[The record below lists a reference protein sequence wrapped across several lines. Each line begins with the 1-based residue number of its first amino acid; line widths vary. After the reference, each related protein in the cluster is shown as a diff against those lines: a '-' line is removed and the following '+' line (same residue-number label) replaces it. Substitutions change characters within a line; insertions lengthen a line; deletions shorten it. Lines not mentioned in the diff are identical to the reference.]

1 MSDENN
7 ENVELEV
14 QTPTDELPPTTEENA
29 VVDDV
34 EDVEEIVEPEP
45 IEQVFGVY
53 YYDKI
58 FDDGRL
64 GQFTESTQL
73 AYQLGWQNNVIQ
85 QADTEKDWRG
95 YTYVKGYAQAKSLEV
110 AKQQKLSQLKQESEK
125 YSAYECET
133 MFVTSSL
140 GFRVNADRRSLQ
152 NIENMITLGES
163 QQFKDY
169 DNTFHYLSADELKI
183 IANEIIINGLNLYSQ
198 KFAMQ
203 QAVTSA
209 TEVET
214 IANLDLTFNMMDFT
228 E

>member
-14 QTPTDELPPTTEENA
+14 QTPTDELPPTTDENA

-34 EDVEEIVEPEP
+34 EEVVEPEP

-73 AYQLGWQNNVIQ
+73 AYQLGWQDNVIQ

-133 MFVTSSL
+133 MFVISSL
-140 GFRVNADRRSLQ
+140 GFKINADHKSQ
-152 NIENMITLGES
+152 DNIRGLIALNAPTA
-163 QQFKDY
+163 FKDF
-169 DNTFHYLSADELKI
+169 DNQFHQVSVDDLNTLLDECY
-183 IANEIIINGLNLYSQ
+183 ANGASLYQQ
-198 KFAMQ
+198 KFNMELEISQ
-203 QAVTSA
+203 LQK
-209 TEVET
+209 VEEIDNYPIVFT
-214 IANLDLTFNMMDFT
+214 MSDFS
-228 E
+228 

>member
-14 QTPTDELPPTTEENA
+14 EKPTDELPPTTDENA
-29 VVDDV
+29 VVDDI
-34 EDVEEIVEPEP
+34 EDVEEVVEPEP

-73 AYQLGWQNNVIQ
+73 AYQLGWQDNVLQ

-95 YTYVKGYAQAKSLEV
+95 YTYVKGYAQAKSLED
-110 AKQQKLSQLKQESEK
+110 AKQQKLAQLKQESEK

-133 MFVTSSL
+133 MFVVSSI
-140 GFRVNADRRSLQ
+140 GFKINADHKSQ
-152 NIENMITLGES
+152 DNIRGLIALNTPTA
-163 QQFKDY
+163 FKDF
-169 DNTFHYLSADELKI
+169 DNQFHQVSVDDLNTMLTECY
-183 IANEIIINGLNLYSQ
+183 ANGASLYQQ
-198 KFAMQ
+198 KFNMELQ
-203 QAVTSA
+203 ISQLQDVE
-209 TEVET
+209 EVDNYPIVFT
-214 IANLDLTFNMMDFT
+214 MSDFS
-228 E
+228 

>member
-14 QTPTDELPPTTEENA
+14 QTPTDELPPTTDENK
-29 VVDDV
+29 VV
-34 EDVEEIVEPEP
+34 EDFEEPVEPEP
-45 IEQVFGVY
+45 IKQVFGVY

-73 AYQLGWQNNVIQ
+73 AYQLGWQDNVIQ

-133 MFVTSSL
+133 MFVVSSL
-140 GFRVNADRRSLQ
+140 GFKINADHKSQDNIRGLIALNAPTAFKDFDNQFHQVSVDDLNTLLDECYANGANLYQQKFKMELEISQLQ
-152 NIENMITLGES
+152 NVEEI
-163 QQFKDY
+163 
-169 DNTFHYLSADELKI
+169 DNYPIVFTMADF
-183 IANEIIINGLNLYSQ
+183 S
-198 KFAMQ
+198 
-203 QAVTSA
+203 
-209 TEVET
+209 
-214 IANLDLTFNMMDFT
+214 
-228 E
+228 

>member
-7 ENVELEV
+7 ENIELEV
-14 QTPTDELPPTTEENA
+14 QKPADELPPTTDENA
-29 VVDDV
+29 VV

-73 AYQLGWQNNVIQ
+73 AYQLGWQDNVIQ
-85 QADTEKDWRG
+85 QTDTEKDWRG
-95 YTYVKGYAQAKSLEV
+95 YTYVKGYAQTKSLEV
-110 AKQQKLSQLKQESEK
+110 AKQQKLAQLKQESEK

-140 GFRVNADRRSLQ
+140 GFKINADHKSQ
-152 NIENMITLGES
+152 DNIRGLIALNTPTA
-163 QQFKDY
+163 FKDF
-169 DNTFHYLSADELKI
+169 DNQFHQVSVDDLNTMLNECY
-183 IANEIIINGLNLYSQ
+183 ANGASLYQQ
-198 KFAMQ
+198 KFNMELQ
-203 QAVTSA
+203 ISQLQDVE
-209 TEVET
+209 EVDNYPIVFT
-214 IANLDLTFNMMDFT
+214 MADFS
-228 E
+228 

>member
-14 QTPTDELPPTTEENA
+14 QTPTDELPPTTDENE
-29 VVDDV
+29 VV
-34 EDVEEIVEPEP
+34 EDFEEPVEPEP

-73 AYQLGWQNNVIQ
+73 AYQLGWQDNVIQ

-95 YTYVKGYAQAKSLEV
+95 YTYVKGYAQVKSLEV
-110 AKQQKLSQLKQESEK
+110 AKQQKLAQLKQESEK

-133 MFVTSSL
+133 MFVVSSI
-140 GFRVNADRRSLQ
+140 GFKINADHKSQ
-152 NIENMITLGES
+152 DNIRGLIALDTPTA
-163 QQFKDY
+163 FKDF
-169 DNTFHYLSADELKI
+169 DNQFHQVSVDDLNTLLNECY
-183 IANEIIINGLNLYSQ
+183 ANGASLYQQ
-198 KFAMQ
+198 KFNMELQ
-203 QAVTSA
+203 ISQLQDVE
-209 TEVET
+209 EVDNYPIVFT
-214 IANLDLTFNMMDFT
+214 MSDFS
-228 E
+228 

>member
-7 ENVELEV
+7 ENIELEV
-14 QTPTDELPPTTEENA
+14 EKPTDELPPTTDENA

-73 AYQLGWQNNVIQ
+73 AYQLGWQDNVIQ
-85 QADTEKDWRG
+85 QTDTEKDWRG
-95 YTYVKGYAQAKSLEV
+95 YTYVKGYAQTKSLEV
-110 AKQQKLSQLKQESEK
+110 AKQQKLSELKQESEK

-140 GFRVNADRRSLQ
+140 GFKINADHKSQ
-152 NIENMITLGES
+152 DNIRGLIALNTPTA
-163 QQFKDY
+163 FKDF
-169 DNTFHYLSADELKI
+169 DNQFHQVSVDDLNTMLAECY
-183 IANEIIINGLNLYSQ
+183 ANGASLYQQ
-198 KFAMQ
+198 KFNMELQ
-203 QAVTSA
+203 ISQLQDVE
-209 TEVET
+209 EVDNYPIVFT
-214 IANLDLTFNMMDFT
+214 MADFS
-228 E
+228 

>member
-7 ENVELEV
+7 ENIELEV
-14 QTPTDELPPTTEENA
+14 QKPADELPPTTDENA

-73 AYQLGWQNNVIQ
+73 AYQLGWQDNVIQ
-85 QADTEKDWRG
+85 QTDTEKDWRG
-95 YTYVKGYAQAKSLEV
+95 YTYVKGYAQTKSLEV
-110 AKQQKLSQLKQESEK
+110 AKQQKLTQLKQESEK

-140 GFRVNADRRSLQ
+140 GFKINADHKSQ
-152 NIENMITLGES
+152 DNIRGLIALNTPTA
-163 QQFKDY
+163 FKDF
-169 DNTFHYLSADELKI
+169 DNQFHQVSVDDLNTMLNECY
-183 IANEIIINGLNLYSQ
+183 ANGASLYQQ
-198 KFAMQ
+198 KFNMELQ
-203 QAVTSA
+203 ISQLQDVE
-209 TEVET
+209 EVDNYPIVFT
-214 IANLDLTFNMMDFT
+214 MADFS
-228 E
+228 

>member
-7 ENVELEV
+7 ENIELEV
-14 QTPTDELPPTTEENA
+14 EKPTDELPPTTDENA

-58 FDDGRL
+58 FDDGCL

-73 AYQLGWQNNVIQ
+73 AYQLGWQDNVIQ
-85 QADTEKDWRG
+85 QTDTEKDWRG

-110 AKQQKLSQLKQESEK
+110 AKQQKLAQLKQESEK

-133 MFVTSSL
+133 MFVVSSI
-140 GFRVNADRRSLQ
+140 GFKINADHKSQ
-152 NIENMITLGES
+152 DNIRGLIALNTPTA
-163 QQFKDY
+163 FKDF
-169 DNTFHYLSADELKI
+169 DNQFHQVSVDDLNTLLNECY
-183 IANEIIINGLNLYSQ
+183 ANGASLYQQ
-198 KFAMQ
+198 KFNMELQ
-203 QAVTSA
+203 ISQLQDVE
-209 TEVET
+209 EVDNYPIVFT
-214 IANLDLTFNMMDFT
+214 MADFS
-228 E
+228 

>member
-14 QTPTDELPPTTEENA
+14 QTPTDELPPTTDENA
-29 VVDDV
+29 VVEDV
-34 EDVEEIVEPEP
+34 DDVEEIVEPEP

-73 AYQLGWQNNVIQ
+73 AYQLGWQDNVIQ

-95 YTYVKGYAQAKSLEV
+95 YTYVKGYAQTKSLEV
-110 AKQQKLSQLKQESEK
+110 AKQQKLAQLKQESEK

-133 MFVTSSL
+133 MFVVSSL
-140 GFRVNADRRSLQ
+140 GFKINADHKSQ
-152 NIENMITLGES
+152 DNIRGLIALNAPTA
-163 QQFKDY
+163 FKDF
-169 DNTFHYLSADELKI
+169 DNQFHQVSVDDLNTLL
-183 IANEIIINGLNLYSQ
+183 NECYTNGASLYQQ
-198 KFAMQ
+198 KFNMELEISQ
-203 QAVTSA
+203 LQDVE
-209 TEVET
+209 EVDNYPIVFT
-214 IANLDLTFNMMDFT
+214 MSDFS
-228 E
+228 

>member
-7 ENVELEV
+7 ENIELEV
-14 QTPTDELPPTTEENA
+14 QKPTDELPPTTDENA
-29 VVDDV
+29 VVEDV

-73 AYQLGWQNNVIQ
+73 AYQLGWQDNVIQ

-95 YTYVKGYAQAKSLEV
+95 YTYVKGYAQTKSLEV
-110 AKQQKLSQLKQESEK
+110 AKQQKLAQLKQESEK

-140 GFRVNADRRSLQ
+140 GFKINADHKSQ
-152 NIENMITLGES
+152 DNIRGLIALNTPTA
-163 QQFKDY
+163 FKDF
-169 DNTFHYLSADELKI
+169 DNQFHQVSVDDLNTMLNECY
-183 IANEIIINGLNLYSQ
+183 ANGASLYQQ
-198 KFAMQ
+198 KFNMELQ
-203 QAVTSA
+203 ISQLQDVE
-209 TEVET
+209 EVDNYPIVFT
-214 IANLDLTFNMMDFT
+214 MADFS
-228 E
+228 

>member
-14 QTPTDELPPTTEENA
+14 QTPTDELPPTTDENK
-29 VVDDV
+29 VV
-34 EDVEEIVEPEP
+34 EDFEEPVEPEP
-45 IEQVFGVY
+45 IKQVFGVY

-73 AYQLGWQNNVIQ
+73 AYQLGWQDNVIQ

-95 YTYVKGYAQAKSLEV
+95 YTYVKGYAQAKTLEI

-133 MFVTSSL
+133 MFVVSSL
-140 GFRVNADRRSLQ
+140 GFKINADHKSQDNIRGLIALNAPTAFKDFDNQFHQVSVDDLNTLLDECYANGANLYQQKFKMELEISQLQ
-152 NIENMITLGES
+152 NVEEI
-163 QQFKDY
+163 
-169 DNTFHYLSADELKI
+169 DNYPIVFTMADF
-183 IANEIIINGLNLYSQ
+183 S
-198 KFAMQ
+198 
-203 QAVTSA
+203 
-209 TEVET
+209 
-214 IANLDLTFNMMDFT
+214 
-228 E
+228 

>member
-14 QTPTDELPPTTEENA
+14 QTPTDELPPTTDENK
-29 VVDDV
+29 VV
-34 EDVEEIVEPEP
+34 EDFEEPVEPEP
-45 IEQVFGVY
+45 IKQVFGVY

-73 AYQLGWQNNVIQ
+73 AYQLGWQDNVIQ

-133 MFVTSSL
+133 MFVVSSL
-140 GFRVNADRRSLQ
+140 GFKINADHKSQ
-152 NIENMITLGES
+152 DNIRGLIALNAPTA
-163 QQFKDY
+163 FKDF
-169 DNTFHYLSADELKI
+169 DNQFHQVSVDDLNTLLAECY
-183 IANEIIINGLNLYSQ
+183 ANGANLYQQ
-198 KFAMQ
+198 KFKMELEISQ
-203 QAVTSA
+203 LQK
-209 TEVET
+209 VEEIDNYPIVFT
-214 IANLDLTFNMMDFT
+214 MADFS
-228 E
+228 

>member
-7 ENVELEV
+7 ENIELEV
-14 QTPTDELPPTTEENA
+14 EKPTDELPPTTDENA

-73 AYQLGWQNNVIQ
+73 AYQLGWQDNVIQ
-85 QADTEKDWRG
+85 QTDTEKDWRG
-95 YTYVKGYAQAKSLEV
+95 YTYVKGYAQTKSLEV
-110 AKQQKLSQLKQESEK
+110 AKQQKLSELKQESEK
-125 YSAYECET
+125 YSAYECKT

-140 GFRVNADRRSLQ
+140 GFKINADHKSQ
-152 NIENMITLGES
+152 DNIRGLIALNTPTA
-163 QQFKDY
+163 FKDF
-169 DNTFHYLSADELKI
+169 DNQFHQVSVDDLNTMLAECY
-183 IANEIIINGLNLYSQ
+183 ANGASLYQQ
-198 KFAMQ
+198 KFNMELQ
-203 QAVTSA
+203 ISQLQDVE
-209 TEVET
+209 EVDNYPIVFT
-214 IANLDLTFNMMDFT
+214 MADFS
-228 E
+228 

>member
-7 ENVELEV
+7 ENIELEV
-14 QTPTDELPPTTEENA
+14 QKPADELPPTTDENA
-29 VVDDV
+29 VV

-73 AYQLGWQNNVIQ
+73 AYQLGWQDNVIQ
-85 QADTEKDWRG
+85 QTDTEKDWRG
-95 YTYVKGYAQAKSLEV
+95 YTYVKGYAQTKSLEV
-110 AKQQKLSQLKQESEK
+110 AKQQKLTQLKQESEK

-140 GFRVNADRRSLQ
+140 GFKINADHKSQ
-152 NIENMITLGES
+152 DNIRGLIALNTPTA
-163 QQFKDY
+163 FKDF
-169 DNTFHYLSADELKI
+169 DNQFHQVSVDDLNTMLNECY
-183 IANEIIINGLNLYSQ
+183 ANGASLYQQ
-198 KFAMQ
+198 KFNMELQ
-203 QAVTSA
+203 ISQLQDVE
-209 TEVET
+209 EVDNYPIVFT
-214 IANLDLTFNMMDFT
+214 MADFS
-228 E
+228 

>member
-14 QTPTDELPPTTEENA
+14 EKPTDELPPTTDENEI
-29 VVDDV
+29 V
-34 EDVEEIVEPEP
+34 EDFEEPVEPEP

-73 AYQLGWQNNVIQ
+73 AYQLGWQDNVIQ
-85 QADTEKDWRG
+85 QTDTEKDWRG

-110 AKQQKLSQLKQESEK
+110 AKQQKLAQLKQESEK

-133 MFVTSSL
+133 MFVVSSI
-140 GFRVNADRRSLQ
+140 GFKINADHKSQ
-152 NIENMITLGES
+152 DNIRGLIALNAPTA
-163 QQFKDY
+163 FKDF
-169 DNTFHYLSADELKI
+169 DNQFHQVSVDDLNTLLAECY
-183 IANEIIINGLNLYSQ
+183 ANGASLYQQ
-198 KFAMQ
+198 KFNMELEISQ
-203 QAVTSA
+203 LQTVE
-209 TEVET
+209 EVDNYPIVFT
-214 IANLDLTFNMMDFT
+214 MADFS
-228 E
+228 

>member
-14 QTPTDELPPTTEENA
+14 QTPTDELPPTTDENA
-29 VVDDV
+29 VVDDI
-34 EDVEEIVEPEP
+34 EDVEEIAEPEP

-73 AYQLGWQNNVIQ
+73 AYQLGWQDNVIQ
-85 QADTEKDWRG
+85 QTDTEKDWRG

-133 MFVTSSL
+133 MFVNSSL
-140 GFRVNADRRSLQ
+140 GFKINADHKSQ
-152 NIENMITLGES
+152 DNIRGLIALNIPTA
-163 QQFKDY
+163 FKDF
-169 DNTFHYLSADELKI
+169 DNQFHQVSVEDLNTLLSECY
-183 IANEIIINGLNLYSQ
+183 ANGASLYQQ
-198 KFAMQ
+198 KFNMELQ
-203 QAVTSA
+203 ISQLQDVE
-209 TEVET
+209 EVDNYPIVFT
-214 IANLDLTFNMMDFT
+214 MSDFS
-228 E
+228 

>member
-14 QTPTDELPPTTEENA
+14 QTPTDELPPTTDENEI
-29 VVDDV
+29 V
-34 EDVEEIVEPEP
+34 EDFEEPVEPEP

-73 AYQLGWQNNVIQ
+73 AYQLGWQDNVIQ

-95 YTYVKGYAQAKSLEV
+95 YTYVKGYAQVKSLEV

-133 MFVTSSL
+133 MFVVSSL
-140 GFRVNADRRSLQ
+140 GFKINADHKSQ
-152 NIENMITLGES
+152 DNIRGLITLNAPTA
-163 QQFKDY
+163 FKDF
-169 DNTFHYLSADELKI
+169 DNQFHQVSVDDLNTLLNECY
-183 IANEIIINGLNLYSQ
+183 ANGASLYQQ
-198 KFAMQ
+198 KFNMELQ
-203 QAVTSA
+203 ISQLQDVE
-209 TEVET
+209 EVDNYPIVFT
-214 IANLDLTFNMMDFT
+214 MSDFS
-228 E
+228 

>member
-73 AYQLGWQNNVIQ
+73 AYQLGWQDNVIQ

-110 AKQQKLSQLKQESEK
+110 AKQQKLAQLKQESEK

-140 GFRVNADRRSLQ
+140 GFKINADHKSQ
-152 NIENMITLGES
+152 DNIRGLIALNTPTA
-163 QQFKDY
+163 FKDF
-169 DNTFHYLSADELKI
+169 DNQFHQVSVDDLNTLLSECY
-183 IANEIIINGLNLYSQ
+183 ANGASLYQQ
-198 KFAMQ
+198 KFNMELQ
-203 QAVTSA
+203 ISQLQDVE
-209 TEVET
+209 EVDNYP
-214 IANLDLTFNMMDFT
+214 IVFNMSDFS
-228 E
+228 

>member
-7 ENVELEV
+7 ENIELEV
-14 QTPTDELPPTTEENA
+14 QKPADELPPTTDENA

-73 AYQLGWQNNVIQ
+73 AYQLGWQDNVIQ
-85 QADTEKDWRG
+85 QTDTEKDWRG
-95 YTYVKGYAQAKSLEV
+95 YTYVKGYAQTKSLEV
-110 AKQQKLSQLKQESEK
+110 AKQQKLAQLKQESEK

-140 GFRVNADRRSLQ
+140 GFKINADHKSQ
-152 NIENMITLGES
+152 DNIRGLIALNTPTA
-163 QQFKDY
+163 FKDF
-169 DNTFHYLSADELKI
+169 DNQFHQVSVDDLNTMLNECY
-183 IANEIIINGLNLYSQ
+183 ANGASLYQQ
-198 KFAMQ
+198 KFNMELQ
-203 QAVTSA
+203 ISQLQDVE
-209 TEVET
+209 EVDNYPIVFT
-214 IANLDLTFNMMDFT
+214 MADFS
-228 E
+228 

>member
-14 QTPTDELPPTTEENA
+14 QTPTDELPPTTDENA
-29 VVDDV
+29 VVD
-34 EDVEEIVEPEP
+34 DVEEIVEPEP

-73 AYQLGWQNNVIQ
+73 AYQLGWQDNVIQ

-95 YTYVKGYAQAKSLEV
+95 YTYVKGYAQVKSLEV
-110 AKQQKLSQLKQESEK
+110 AKQQKLAQLKQESEK

-133 MFVTSSL
+133 MFVVSSL
-140 GFRVNADRRSLQ
+140 GFKINADHKSQDNIRGLIALNTPTAFKDFDNQFHQVSVDDLNTLLSECYANGASLYQQKFNMELEISQLQ
-152 NIENMITLGES
+152 NVEEV
-163 QQFKDY
+163 
-169 DNTFHYLSADELKI
+169 DNYPIVFTMS
-183 IANEIIINGLNLYSQ
+183 
-198 KFAMQ
+198 
-203 QAVTSA
+203 
-209 TEVET
+209 
-214 IANLDLTFNMMDFT
+214 DFS
-228 E
+228 

>member
-14 QTPTDELPPTTEENA
+14 QTPTDELPPTTDENA
-29 VVDDV
+29 VVDDI
-34 EDVEEIVEPEP
+34 EDVEEPVEPEP

-73 AYQLGWQNNVIQ
+73 AYQLGWQDNVIQ

-133 MFVTSSL
+133 MFVVSSI
-140 GFRVNADRRSLQ
+140 GFKINADHKSQ
-152 NIENMITLGES
+152 DNIRGLIALNAPTA
-163 QQFKDY
+163 FKDF
-169 DNTFHYLSADELKI
+169 DNQFHQVSVDDLNTLL
-183 IANEIIINGLNLYSQ
+183 NECYTNGASLYQQ
-198 KFAMQ
+198 KFNMELEISQ
-203 QAVTSA
+203 LQK
-209 TEVET
+209 VEEIDNYPIVFT
-214 IANLDLTFNMMDFT
+214 MSDFS
-228 E
+228 

>member
-14 QTPTDELPPTTEENA
+14 QTPTDELPPTTDENA

-34 EDVEEIVEPEP
+34 EDVEEIAEPEP

-73 AYQLGWQNNVIQ
+73 AYQLGWQDNVIQ

-125 YSAYECET
+125 YSSYECET

-140 GFRVNADRRSLQ
+140 GFKINADHKSQDNIRGLIALNTPTAFKDFDNQFHQVSVEDLNTLLSECYANGASLYQQKFNMELEISQLQ
-152 NIENMITLGES
+152 NVEEV
-163 QQFKDY
+163 
-169 DNTFHYLSADELKI
+169 DNYPIVFTMS
-183 IANEIIINGLNLYSQ
+183 
-198 KFAMQ
+198 
-203 QAVTSA
+203 
-209 TEVET
+209 
-214 IANLDLTFNMMDFT
+214 DFS
-228 E
+228 

>member
-7 ENVELEV
+7 ENIELEV
-14 QTPTDELPPTTEENA
+14 EKPTDELPPTTDENA

-73 AYQLGWQNNVIQ
+73 AYQLGWQDNVIQ
-85 QADTEKDWRG
+85 QTDTEKDWRG
-95 YTYVKGYAQAKSLEV
+95 YTYVKGYAQTKSLEV
-110 AKQQKLSQLKQESEK
+110 AKQQKLAQLKQESEK
-125 YSAYECET
+125 YSAYECKT

-140 GFRVNADRRSLQ
+140 GFKINADHKSQ
-152 NIENMITLGES
+152 DNIRGLIALNTPTA
-163 QQFKDY
+163 FKDF
-169 DNTFHYLSADELKI
+169 DNQFHQVSVDDLNTMLAECY
-183 IANEIIINGLNLYSQ
+183 ANGASLYQQ
-198 KFAMQ
+198 KFNMELQ
-203 QAVTSA
+203 ISQLQDVE
-209 TEVET
+209 EVDNYPIVFT
-214 IANLDLTFNMMDFT
+214 MADFS
-228 E
+228 

>member
-7 ENVELEV
+7 ENIELEV
-14 QTPTDELPPTTEENA
+14 EKPTDELPPTTDENA

-34 EDVEEIVEPEP
+34 EDVEEIAEPEP

-73 AYQLGWQNNVIQ
+73 AYQLGWQDNVIQ
-85 QADTEKDWRG
+85 QTDTEKDWRG

-110 AKQQKLSQLKQESEK
+110 AKQQKLAQLKQESEK

-133 MFVTSSL
+133 MFVVSSI
-140 GFRVNADRRSLQ
+140 GFKINADHKSQ
-152 NIENMITLGES
+152 DNIRGLIALNAPTA
-163 QQFKDY
+163 FKDF
-169 DNTFHYLSADELKI
+169 DNQFHQVSVDNLNTMLAECY
-183 IANEIIINGLNLYSQ
+183 ANGASLYQQ
-198 KFAMQ
+198 KFNMELEISQ
-203 QAVTSA
+203 LQTVE
-209 TEVET
+209 EVDNYPIVFT
-214 IANLDLTFNMMDFT
+214 MSDFS
-228 E
+228 

>member
-7 ENVELEV
+7 ENIELEAEK
-14 QTPTDELPPTTEENA
+14 PTDELPPTTDENA

-73 AYQLGWQNNVIQ
+73 AYQLGWQDNVIQ
-85 QADTEKDWRG
+85 QTDTEKDWRG

-110 AKQQKLSQLKQESEK
+110 AKQQKLAQLKQESEK

-140 GFRVNADRRSLQ
+140 GFKINADHKSQ
-152 NIENMITLGES
+152 DNIRGLIALNTPTA
-163 QQFKDY
+163 FKDF
-169 DNTFHYLSADELKI
+169 DNQFHQVSVDDLNTLLAECY
-183 IANEIIINGLNLYSQ
+183 ANGASLYQQ
-198 KFAMQ
+198 KFNMELQ
-203 QAVTSA
+203 ISQLQDVE
-209 TEVET
+209 EVDNYP
-214 IANLDLTFNMMDFT
+214 IVFNMSDFS
-228 E
+228 